1 MSALAEDYYVDD
13 GLTLQALFAAVAARR
28 WWVLSTVVLVAAAF
42 AAYAFLATP
51 IYRATTVL
59 APARPARTEGVSSQV
74 SGLATVAGLEIAS
87 RNSETEEA
95 LAVLRSRE
103 FTENFISANNLMPQ
117 LFQKKW
123 NLSTGTWKVDD
134 QHRPTLGKAYRLFDK
149 KIRSVVQDKKT
160 GLVTV
165 NIDWRDR
172 RAAAFW
178 ANDLVQRLNAE
189 MRARAITKAEASV
202 RFLEKE
208 LQTTSAVEVR
218 NAISRLLETEVKQRM
233 LADVTPEYSFSVVDR
248 ALPADE
254 DDPVSP
260 KRLAL
265 LIAGPFVGFGI
276 GTIGAVISNRRRS
289 ETAQTLV
296 PNQA

>member
-1 MSALAEDYYVDD
+1 MRMDDYYVGD
-13 GLTLQALFAAVAARR
+13 GPTLQALFAAVATRR

-42 AAYAFLATP
+42 AAYALLKTP

-59 APARPARTEGVSSQV
+59 APARPARTEGVNTAV
-74 SGLATVAGLEIAS
+74 SGLAAVAGLELGV

-117 LFQKKW
+117 LFPEKW
-123 NLSTGTWKVDD
+123 SLRTGTWKVDD

-172 RAAAFW
+172 REAALW
-178 ANDLVQRLNAE
+178 VNDLVQRLNAE

-208 LQTTSAVEVR
+208 LQTTSPVEVR
-218 NAISRLLETEVKQRM
+218 NAISKLLETEVKQRM

-248 ALPADE
+248 ALPADK
-254 DDPVSP
+254 DDPVNP
-260 KRLAL
+260 KRLAF

-276 GTIGAVISNRRRS
+276 GTVGAVISMRRRS
-289 ETAQTLV
+289 ETARMPV

>member
-1 MSALAEDYYVDD
+1 MDDYYVDD
-13 GLTLQALFAAVAARR
+13 GPTLQALFAAVATRR

-42 AAYAFLATP
+42 SAYALLKTP

-59 APARPARTEGVSSQV
+59 APARAARTEGASSAV
-74 SGLATVAGLEIAS
+74 SGLAAVAGLELGV

-117 LFQKKW
+117 LFPDKW
-123 NLSTGTWKVDD
+123 NPRTGTWKVDD

-160 GLVTV
+160 GLIAVQ
-165 NIDWRDR
+165 IDWRDR
-172 RAAAFW
+172 RAAALW

-189 MRARAITKAEASV
+189 MRSRAITRAEASV

-208 LQTTSAVEVR
+208 LQTTSTVEVR
-218 NAISRLLETEVKQRM
+218 NAISKLLENEVKQRM

-254 DDPVSP
+254 DDSVSP
-260 KRLAL
+260 KRLAF
-265 LIAGPFVGFGI
+265 LITGPLVGFGI
-276 GTIGAVISNRRRS
+276 GIVGAIISNRRRL
-289 ETAQTLV
+289 ETARSHV
-296 PNQA
+296 PNQE

>member
-1 MSALAEDYYVDD
+1 MDDYYVDD

-42 AAYAFLATP
+42 SAYAFLATP

-59 APARPARTEGVSSQV
+59 AAARPSSADGVNSQV
-74 SGLATVAGLEIAS
+74 SGLAAVAGMEVGL

-117 LFQKKW
+117 LFPEKW
-123 NLSTGTWKVDD
+123 SLRTGTWKVDD

-165 NIDWRDR
+165 NVDWSDR
-172 RAAAFW
+172 QAAALW

-189 MRARAITKAEASV
+189 MRSRAITRAEASV

-208 LQTTSAVEVR
+208 LQTTSTVEVR

-254 DDPVSP
+254 DYPLRP

-265 LIAGPFVGFGI
+265 LIAGPLLGFGI
-276 GTIGAVISNRRRS
+276 GTIGALISSRRRS
-289 ETAQTLV
+289 ETARTLV
-296 PNQA
+296 PNQL

>member
-1 MSALAEDYYVDD
+1 MDDYYADD
-13 GLTLQALFAAVAARR
+13 GLTLRDLLAAVAARR
-28 WWVLSTVVLVAAAF
+28 WWVLSTVVLFAAGF
-42 AAYAFLATP
+42 AAYALLATP

-59 APARPARTEGVSSQV
+59 APARHSRTEGETAQV
-74 SGLATVAGLEIAS
+74 SGLAAVAGLEVGV

-117 LFQKKW
+117 LFPEKW
-123 NLSTGTWKVDD
+123 SLRTGTWKVDD
-134 QHRPTLGKAYRLFDK
+134 QHRPTPGKAYRLFDK

-160 GLVTV
+160 GLITV

-172 RAAAFW
+172 QAAALW

-189 MRARAITKAEASV
+189 MRARAITKADASV
-202 RFLEKE
+202 RFLENE
-208 LQTTSAVEVR
+208 LQTTSTVEVR
-218 NAISRLLETEVKQRM
+218 NTISRLLESEVKQRM

-254 DDPVSP
+254 DDPLRP

-265 LIAGPFVGFGI
+265 LIAGPIVGFVV
-276 GTIGAVISNRRRS
+276 GTIGAVISYRRRS
-289 ETAQTLV
+289 ESGRTLV
-296 PNQA
+296 SNQA